1 MRSEESVDLPHG
13 PWHDSGADLCLF
25 DQGRAMEQH
34 DQWVLSPDA
43 MDAAVA
49 ELTISYENG
58 HTETLRVLR
67 RPLLE
72 VDEEC
77 LG

>member
-1 MRSEESVDLPHG
+1 
-13 PWHDSGADLCLF
+13 
-25 DQGRAMEQH
+25 MEQH